1 MNGTS
6 AMDSVSHTV
15 VTHYYRTASSDSDR
29 MPAFNA
35 HLVVTLFCGPDSV
48 ECGIRSLPLAVP

>member
-1 MNGTS
+1 MNGTFV
-6 AMDSVSHTV
+6 MDRVSHTV
-15 VTHYYRTASSDSDR
+15 VTHYYRTASDSDR

-48 ECGIRSLPLAVP
+48 ECGIRSLPLPVP